1 MSEKIDKQILTSE
14 IVRVWEKSVETQ
26 IHFND
31 LIMRNRTMII
41 SFVTAI
47 FGAAAYSLK
56 DSGLFIN
63 LLFGQ
68 YHMSVLIILFGM
80 FFLFAYAYLD
90 ICYYLPLL
98 VGSVKFTEHMD
109 RLYNGLGLT
118 SKISA
123 EVKHERAR
131 EVLFKHYLLLLM
143 GALIIFLV
151 LLVSVKPSM
160 YRVKVASMISAN
172 VKM

>member
-1 MSEKIDKQILTSE
+1 MVEKTNKLKLTNE
-14 IVRVWEKSVETQ
+14 IVRVWEKSIETQ

-31 LIMRNRTMII
+31 LIMRNRTVII

-63 LLFGQ
+63 ICSNQ
-68 YHMSVLIILFGM
+68 CHISTLIILFGM
-80 FFLFAYAYLD
+80 FFLIAYAYLD

-98 VGSVKFTEHMD
+98 VGSVKFTEDMD
-109 RLYNGLGLT
+109 NTYDGLGLT

-123 EVKHERAR
+123 EVKHGRAQ
-131 EVLFKHYLLLLM
+131 EVLFKHYFILLI
-143 GALIIFLV
+143 GALIVFVSLLIF
-151 LLVSVKPSM
+151 VKPNT
-160 YRVKVASMISAN
+160 YYVKVTPATIDVA
-172 VKM
+172 KK